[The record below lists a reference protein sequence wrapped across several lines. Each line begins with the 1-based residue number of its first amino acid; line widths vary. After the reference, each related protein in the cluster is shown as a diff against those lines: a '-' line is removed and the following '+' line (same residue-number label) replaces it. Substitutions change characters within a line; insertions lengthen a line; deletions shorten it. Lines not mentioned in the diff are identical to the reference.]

1 MTNNLLHLLYAE
13 AHNYTDPDAYVA
25 DLALSSVWGDAE
37 AADIPAERIALLRRI
52 WDDTHCTIRKLIERC
67 GLTQSAFSR
76 YFDIPLRTVQDW
88 YSGRRQCPPY
98 LITMAAE
105 LLNCIEGSAR

>member
-1 MTNNLLHLLYAE
+1 MANNLLHLLYAE
-13 AHNYTDPDAYVA
+13 ALNYTDPDAYVS
-25 DLALSSVWGDAE
+25 DLALSSMWGDADIR
-37 AADIPAERIALLRRI
+37 ADRIALLRRV
-52 WDDTHCTIRKLIERC
+52 WDDTHCTVRELIERY

-98 LITMAAE
+98 VITMAAE
-105 LLNCIEGSAR
+105 IIAREAG

>member
-13 AHNYTDPDAYVA
+13 AHNYTDPDAYVS

-37 AADIPAERIALLRRI
+37 DADIPAERIALLRRI
-52 WDDTHCTIRKLIERC
+52 WDDTHCTIRKLIERY
-67 GLTQSAFSR
+67 GLTQSAFAR
-76 YFDIPLRTVQDW
+76 HFNIPLRSVQHW
-88 YSGRRQCPPY
+88 CLGARQCPQY

-105 LLNCIEGSAR
+105 LLNCIEGSAG

>member
-13 AHNYTDPDAYVA
+13 ARNYTDPDAS
-25 DLALSSVWGDAE
+25 DLALSSMWGDAE
-37 AADIPAERIALLRRI
+37 DADIPADRIALLRRI
-52 WDDTHCTIRKLIERC
+52 WDDTHCSIRELIERY

-105 LLNCIEGSAR
+105 LLALHTS